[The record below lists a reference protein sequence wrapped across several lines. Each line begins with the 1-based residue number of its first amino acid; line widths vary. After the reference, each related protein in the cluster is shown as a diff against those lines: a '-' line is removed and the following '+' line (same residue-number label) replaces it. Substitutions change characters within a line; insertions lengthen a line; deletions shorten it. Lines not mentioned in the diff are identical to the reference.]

1 MTDLTKGSSGQPS
14 GAAPGAQ
21 RIGEPRVEMRGITK
35 SFGALDVLRG
45 VDLTV
50 RRGEV
55 VGLVGDNGAGKSTLM
70 KMLAGAVTPDRGE
83 IRVDGA
89 PLTGTGPRAAR
100 AAGIEMVYQDLAL
113 CNDVDVAGNLFLGRE
128 LYRPFSR
135 RLDTKRMHEEAAKDL
150 ATLHIRITDTRR
162 MVGAMSGGQRQAIA
176 IARAVTFEPKVLVLD
191 EPTAALAAREV
202 EMTLQ
207 LIRDVSARGVS
218 VVLITHR
225 LQDLFEVAD
234 RFVVLHEGVNHR
246 ELAPAETDLGG
257 LVTAMMG
264 K

>member
-1 MTDLTKGSSGQPS
+1 VTSETRDVSV
-14 GAAPGAQ
+14 
-21 RIGEPRVEMRGITK
+21 PRVEMRGIRK
-35 SFGALDVLRG
+35 SYGALDVLQG

-50 RRGEV
+50 GRGEV

-70 KMLAGAVTPDRGE
+70 KMLAGAVIPDAGE

-89 PLTGTGPRAAR
+89 ALNGSGPRAAR
-100 AAGIEMVYQDLAL
+100 TAGIEMVYQDLAL

-128 LYRPFSR
+128 IYHPLSR
-135 RLDTKRMHEEAAKDL
+135 RLDHKRMHEEAAEDL
-150 ATLHIRITDTRR
+150 ATLHIRIKDTRQL
-162 MVGAMSGGQRQAIA
+162 VANMSGGQRQAIA

-207 LIRDVSARGVS
+207 LIRDVSSRGVS

-234 RFVVLHEGVNHR
+234 RFVVLYEGVNHR
-246 ELAPAETDLGG
+246 ELEPSETDLGG

>member
-1 MTDLTKGSSGQPS
+1 MISETRDVT
-14 GAAPGAQ
+14 
-21 RIGEPRVEMRGITK
+21 IPRVEMRGIRI
-35 SFGALDVLRG
+35 SFGAVDVLRG

-50 RRGEV
+50 GRGEV

-70 KMLAGAVTPDRGE
+70 KMLAGAVLADSGE

-89 PLTGTGPRAAR
+89 ALTGAGPRAAR

-128 LYRPFSR
+128 IYHRFSR
-135 RLDTKRMHEEAAKDL
+135 RLDHNRMHEEAAQDL
-150 ATLHIRITDTRR
+150 ATLHIRISDTRQL
-162 MVGAMSGGQRQAIA
+162 VANMSGGQRQAIA

-207 LIRDVSARGVS
+207 LIRDVSSRGVS

-234 RFVVLHEGVNHR
+234 RFVVLYEGVNHR
-246 ELAPAETDLGG
+246 ELTPSETDLGG

>member
-1 MTDLTKGSSGQPS
+1 MT
-14 GAAPGAQ
+14 
-21 RIGEPRVEMRGITK
+21 PRVEMVGIRK

-50 RRGEV
+50 GRGEV

-70 KMLAGAVTPDRGE
+70 KMLAGAVVPDSGE
-83 IRVDGA
+83 VRVDGQA
-89 PLTGTGPRAAR
+89 LTGSGPRAAR

-128 LYRPFSR
+128 IYHRFSR
-135 RLDTKRMHEEAAKDL
+135 RLDHQRMHEEAAKDL
-150 ATLHIRITDTRR
+150 ATLHIRISDTTRL
-162 MVGAMSGGQRQAIA
+162 VGNMSGGQRQAIA

-207 LIRDVSARGVS
+207 LIRDVSSRGVS

-246 ELAPAETDLGG
+246 ELKPAETDLTG
-257 LVTAMMG
+257 LVNAMMG

>member
-1 MTDLTKGSSGQPS
+1 VTQ
-14 GAAPGAQ
+14 AAEQARGT
-21 RIGEPRVEMRGITK
+21 EVPRVEMRGIRK
-35 SFGALDVLRG
+35 SYGAVDVLRG
-45 VDLTV
+45 VDLSV
-50 RRGEV
+50 GRGEV

-70 KMLAGAVTPDRGE
+70 KMLAGAVVPDAGE
-83 IRVDGA
+83 IRVDGT
-89 PLTGTGPRAAR
+89 PLEGSGPRAAR

-113 CNDVDVAGNLFLGRE
+113 CNDIDVAGNLFLGRE
-128 LYRPFSR
+128 IFRRFSR
-135 RLDTKRMHEEAAKDL
+135 RLDHSRMHEEAAADL
-150 ATLHIRITDTRR
+150 ATLHIRITDTHQL
-162 MVGAMSGGQRQAIA
+162 VENLSGGQRQAVA
-176 IARAVTFEPKVLVLD
+176 IARAVTFQPKILVLD

-207 LIRDVSARGVS
+207 LIRDVSRRGVS

-234 RFVVLHEGVNHR
+234 RFVVLHEGVIHR
-246 ELAPAETDLGG
+246 EMAPRDTDLGG